1 MKSIEHR
8 LDNLNPTNWEQGV
21 LDQAFSQAHG
31 LLMAFF
37 KQKDRE
43 LARRRSPGLTLV
55 GFRTRR
61 LVTRFGDVTLER
73 RLYVDRQGQGH
84 FLLDEAL
91 GLEKRSILSPGVK
104 ELALY
109 LGTFLSFGKC
119 EELLRRILPCGVSH
133 TTLHR
138 LVGRVVDPCLA
149 EEDKAVNRVFEGG
162 ETAMS
167 GQITAERLHVE
178 ADGVSIALQREDSRR
193 AEIKVGIAY
202 EGWET
207 APGRGRYRLK
217 GKTVYLK
224 LAEGERFWQGFSLK
238 LGGKYDPARIG
249 RIIINGDGASWV
261 REGREF
267 MGGTYQLD
275 RFHLRRALLRGLGG
289 DVGWANAVYGR
300 CIQGDHAA
308 ADALLAERQQQGN
321 ADQRLEVSRLRA
333 YLLGNIQGL
342 ADYRISLGGEA
353 LRGMGAMEGNIDKL
367 VATRMKRRG
376 MSWTRRGA
384 DRMAKLL
391 ELCRDGRLRSCIS
404 LQKPACGKT
413 TARPVTAL
421 PGKRISLRAAPDTA
435 GNLPAL
441 TGPHQNRVW
450 VQRLNKIAHGGWNS

>member
-1 MKSIEHR
+1 MESIEHR
-8 LDNLNPTNWEQGV
+8 LANLNPANWEQV
-21 LDQAFSQAHG
+21 ILDHAFSQARS
-31 LLMAFF
+31 LLIKFLQ
-37 KQKDRE
+37 KKDRE
-43 LARRRSPGLTLV
+43 LARRRGRGLTLV
-55 GFRTRR
+55 GLRTRR

-73 RLYVDRQGQGH
+73 RLYVDQHGEGH

-109 LGTFLSFGKC
+109 LGTFLSFGKG
-119 EELLRRILPCGVSH
+119 EEVIRRILPCGVSH

-138 LVGRVVDPCLA
+138 LVGKAVDPCL
-149 EEDKAVNRVFEGG
+149 EEEEKAVNRVFEGG
-162 ETAMS
+162 ETGMT
-167 GQITAERLHVE
+167 GQRTAERLHVE
-178 ADGVSIALQREDSRR
+178 ADGVSIALQREDARR

-207 APGRGRYRLK
+207 AAGRGRYRLK
-217 GKTVYLK
+217 EKTVYLK

-249 RIIINGDGASWV
+249 RIILNGDGAPWV
-261 REGREF
+261 REGGEWL
-267 MGGTYQLD
+267 GGTYQLD

-289 DVGWANAVYGR
+289 DIGLANAVYLH

-308 ADALLAERQQQGN
+308 ADALLADRQQQGD
-321 ADQRLEVSRLRA
+321 AEARLEVSRLRA
-333 YLLGNIQGL
+333 YLLGNIRGL

-367 VATRMKRRG
+367 LAIRMKRRG

-391 ELCRDGRLRSCIS
+391 ELCRDGRLGSITS
-404 LQKPACGKT
+404 LQKPIRAEAGVAT
-413 TARPVTAL
+413 VL
-421 PGKRISLRAAPDTA
+421 SGKRLNLRGMPDTT

-441 TGPHQNRVW
+441 NGPHQNRAW
-450 VQRLNKIAHGGWNS
+450 VRNLKTIAHGGWNN